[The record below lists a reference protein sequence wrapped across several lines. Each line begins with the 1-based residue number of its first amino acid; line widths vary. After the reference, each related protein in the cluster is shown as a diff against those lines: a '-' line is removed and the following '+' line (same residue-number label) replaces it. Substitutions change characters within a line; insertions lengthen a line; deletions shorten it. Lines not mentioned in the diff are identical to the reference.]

1 MWVCNYKYLLNYFQW
16 FYSKQNSSS
25 PFNSTFKYLHSKTKK
40 EQLNTVAGS
49 RQWNCSVWKEVLSW
63 LRIEGYLKKYNSN
76 TIGPRFFSLRRIKT
90 HWERWTKWKDKKWIH
105 LWPFLVFLFWAL
117 KCGIISYALVG
128 TIALRVLKILRIKN
142 PNPKKGFIGATVAL
156 FCFKPFFRSTD
167 EKVTQLICHII
178 GRGLLSLYPRLE

>member
-1 MWVCNYKYLLNYFQW
+1 MILLKSIYKIIFSDFIANKIPQVHLTVLLNIYIL
-16 FYSKQNSSS
+16 KR
-25 PFNSTFKYLHSKTKK
+25 KK

-63 LRIEGYLKKYNSN
+63 LRIEGYLKN
-76 TIGPRFFSLRRIKT
+76 TIVTPLVRASFLCEESKPIERDEQNEKT
-90 HWERWTKWKDKKWIH
+90 KNGSICY
-105 LWPFLVFLFWAL
+105 PFLVFLFWAL

-156 FCFKPFFRSTD
+156 
-167 EKVTQLICHII
+167 
-178 GRGLLSLYPRLE
+178 LLF